1 MNIDSSAGN
10 SDKFNELLKL
20 IAIQNNILVNQAK
33 DIAAMKVKQNEKSA
47 MLEVLG
53 RAILRDVMADVDRTI
68 QRRQYSMMET
78 LDLVAQGRSLARWG
92 DGEVK
97 LMLQPEFDLM
107 FQNSNM
113 DLAKDLQDLLRNY
126 DSIEET
132 TLLAFPTIY
141 SSRLWQGIWAE
152 NWHLM
157 KPILEASRARF
168 ANTHVSRP
176 LFFQKHGQSGV
187 VAWRKVWEGKRVCV
201 IAGKGS
207 KFELLP
213 ELFDNAESI
222 IRIDSMP
229 KNAYSDLS
237 RLKNELDG
245 IQGVDI
251 FLTSLGPTGTVLAG
265 WLASPEGGRRH
276 AIDVGHLASSYLN
289 VFKGGAT
296 PESVPLVRR

>member
-1 MNIDSSAGN
+1 MNIENQAGN
-10 SDKFNELLKL
+10 PDKLDELLKL
-20 IAIQNNILVNQAK
+20 ITIQNKILANQAR
-33 DIAAMKVKQNEKSA
+33 DLAAMKVKQNEKSA

-68 QRRQYSMMET
+68 QSRQYSMMET
-78 LDLVAQGRSLARWG
+78 LNLVAQGRSLARWG

-107 FQNSNM
+107 FQDSNK
-113 DLAKDLQDLLRNY
+113 DLAHDLQNLLRNY
-126 DSIEET
+126 DSMEET
-132 TLLAFPTIY
+132 TLLAFPTVY

-187 VAWRKVWEGKRVCV
+187 DAWRKVWAGKNVCV
-201 IAGKGS
+201 VAGKGS

-213 ELFDNAESI
+213 ELFDSAESI
-222 IRIDSMP
+222 IRVDSMP
-229 KNAYSDLS
+229 KNAYADLN
-237 RLKNELDG
+237 RLKEELREL
-245 IQGVDI
+245 QGVDI

-265 WLASPEGGRRH
+265 WLASPEGGGRH

-296 PESVPLVRR
+296 PESVPLVRK